1 MKTCLQGLFRKILNG
16 HIKPGELVKMT
27 PEELASK
34 ELARWREFEAK
45 HVRFFSEFLKL
56 WYSQCNLKKN
66 QQYRFT
72 MTTLV
77 YDKISLCSFISMN
90 RHMHML
96 SKYLK
101 CLHPIN
107 ITLLLYYITF

>member
-1 MKTCLQGLFRKILNG
+1 MPVLYELKNFLKKDGLQLLEILYQYHMKTCLQGLFRKILNG

-56 WYSQCNLKKN
+56 
-66 QQYRFT
+66 
-72 MTTLV
+72 
-77 YDKISLCSFISMN
+77 
-90 RHMHML
+90 
-96 SKYLK
+96 
-101 CLHPIN
+101 
-107 ITLLLYYITF
+107 

>member
-45 HVRFFSEFLKL
+45 HVRFFSEMFK
-56 WYSQCNLKKN
+56 
-66 QQYRFT
+66 T
-72 MTTLV
+72 IV
-77 YDKISLCSFISMN
+77 
-90 RHMHML
+90 
-96 SKYLK
+96 
-101 CLHPIN
+101 
-107 ITLLLYYITF
+107 

>member
-45 HVRFFSEFLKL
+45 HVGFFSEFRKL
-56 WYSQCNLKKN
+56 
-66 QQYRFT
+66 
-72 MTTLV
+72 
-77 YDKISLCSFISMN
+77 
-90 RHMHML
+90 
-96 SKYLK
+96 
-101 CLHPIN
+101 
-107 ITLLLYYITF
+107 

>member
-45 HVRFFSEFLKL
+45 HVRFFSEIFET
-56 WYSQCNLKKN
+56 SIVNAILKKTN
-66 QQYRFT
+66 NTDLQ
-72 MTTLV
+72 
-77 YDKISLCSFISMN
+77 
-90 RHMHML
+90 
-96 SKYLK
+96 
-101 CLHPIN
+101 
-107 ITLLLYYITF
+107 